1 MSQLQPESRFDLVA
15 PIVPKNGRSN
25 GQVDQQLERMVA
37 ELELLCSAIQR
48 HIQDLNQ
55 PLTVILGLS
64 ELLLAGVEA
73 DSPLATDL
81 RVMVKQAGRMSQTIN
96 VVNDLI
102 DQKNRVW
109 RQLGYSRL
117 GSPSQDSAKL
127 TTLTEGGVEK

>member
-1 MSQLQPESRFDLVA
+1 MTELYPNQRPGPAA
-15 PIVPKNGRSN
+15 PNN
-25 GQVDQQLERMVA
+25 EQVTNQERQRTAAIIA
-37 ELELLCSAIQR
+37 ELELLCSAIQQQV
-48 HIQDLNQ
+48 QDLNQ

-64 ELLLAGVEA
+64 ELLLARFEA
-73 DSPLATDL
+73 DNPLAADL

-96 VVNDLI
+96 IANDLI

-117 GSPSQDSAKL
+117 VSQSQDSAKL